1 VDPEKAAFLDDA
13 GDDPELDESGGVA
26 ASQVA
31 FRDAIGQQIVDDDP
45 PQVWRTAQR
54 LLGDGMAAPDAWR
67 QLVLRSARALLPRRT
82 RAPGSTATA
91 TFPPSIGSRC
101 PPPSG

>member
-13 GDDPELDESGGVA
+13 GDDPELDGSDGVA
-26 ASQVA
+26 ALQVA

-54 LLGDGMAAPDAWR
+54 LLGGGLAAPAVWP
-67 QLVLRSARALLPRRT
+67 QLVLAFGASA
-82 RAPGSTATA
+82 SE
-91 TFPPSIGSRC
+91 
-101 PPPSG
+101 